1 MNLHILKYNNYYN
14 RIVKQ
19 EASLAAYLSFQV
31 GLTYTNINFIPNDGV
46 DTEQIINIAPNFLGD
61 YLIAEEGSIID
72 SRWFIIESTRLTSG
86 QYRLILRRDI
96 IVDFYNSILNAPMF
110 IEKATL
116 SQDDPMIFNSEN
128 MSFNQ
133 IKTKEIQLT
142 DRTKSPYIVGYI
154 SRNATATG
162 ENKISIAYNGKVD
175 ETLENISNY
184 EYYAYS
190 NLTAEN
196 VRKTFQ
202 TSFTKNYIIFYFRA
216 QNYSADNRVYWMQLL
231 SNESFTGDLQSVIS
245 QMIPGGV
252 ESVEKIPNG
261 NNMAFVRLSNTYLNQ
276 EYFFNLEG
284 GLAISSN
291 SKVYEYINQGTG
303 FINNQPYYEYGIN
316 YSTIYEG
323 MKNALELKSNTQ
335 LTDLLKENGKLI
347 KDSTSNKIYRVTI
360 AETEADGSVGPMP
373 FENVRQTQVA
383 NLTNFMS
390 ENASYFSQ
398 ETYPTPSSP
407 AFNGNLRVEYKTKR
421 YTVTMS
427 EVSNENAVLEI
438 TSDREHLQDAPY
450 DMFVIPYDGVK
461 VNKSGQLIY
470 VAEKDWSLSVA
481 QAISASW
488 SQNYLYDIQ
497 LLPYCPIIDYITETG
512 ELDYGEDKVTEIKDT
527 SGRIISVLLWAH
539 KSSDTFDIPLDDPIV
554 ITDAKVQNE
563 CDLYRLVSPNYNGQ
577 FEFNPAKNGGV
588 TRFNVDFTYLPFSPY
603 IHINP
608 DFGRLY
614 GRDFNDSRGLIL
626 GGDFSLPQSS
636 NAFENYKVNNKNYI
650 NIFDRQIE
658 NLEVNNAIQREREIW
673 GAAGGA
679 ISGIT
684 SGATAGAMI
693 GGGPVGAVV
702 GGLIGSAASTIAG
715 VKDVQMSDRLRNE
728 AIDYTKDQFG
738 YQLGNIKA
746 MPNSLAKNTAYT
758 FNNKIFPFL
767 EFYTC
772 TDEERQ
778 ALRDKIKYNGM
789 TVMRIGTIA
798 QFIQQERSYIKG
810 QLIRIDLHEDT
821 HLINQIASELN
832 KGVFI

>member
-1 MNLHILKYNNYYN
+1 
-14 RIVKQ
+14 
-19 EASLAAYLSFQV
+19 
-31 GLTYTNINFIPNDGV
+31 
-46 DTEQIINIAPNFLGD
+46 
-61 YLIAEEGSIID
+61 
-72 SRWFIIESTRLTSG
+72 
-86 QYRLILRRDI
+86 
-96 IVDFYNSILNAPMF
+96 
-110 IEKATL
+110 
-116 SQDDPMIFNSEN
+116 MIFNSEN

-142 DRTKSPYIVGYI
+142 DRTKSPYIVGYV

-162 ENKISIAYNGKVD
+162 DNKISIAYNGKVD
-175 ETLENISNY
+175 ETLENISSY
-184 EYYAYS
+184 EYYDYS

-196 VRKTFQ
+196 VRKPFQ

-216 QNYSADNRVYWMQLL
+216 QNYSDNNRVYWMQLL
-231 SNESFTGDLQSVIS
+231 SNGSFTGDLESLIN

-261 NNMAFVRLSNTYLNQ
+261 NNMAFVRLKNTYMNQ
-276 EYFFNLEG
+276 QYFFNLEN

-303 FINNQPYYEYGIN
+303 FINNQPYYDYGVN
-316 YSTIYEG
+316 YSTISEG
-323 MKNALELKSNTQ
+323 MKNALELKSNAQ
-335 LTDLLKENGKLI
+335 LTKLLQENGKLI

-360 AETEADGSVGPMP
+360 AETEADGSVGTMP

-390 ENASYFSQ
+390 ENTSYFSQ
-398 ETYPTPSSP
+398 STYPTPGSP
-407 AFNGNLRVEYKTKR
+407 AFNGNLRVDYKTKR

-497 LLPYCPIIDYITETG
+497 LLPYCPIIDYITATG

-539 KSSDTFDIPLDDPIV
+539 KSSDTFDIPLAEPIV
-554 ITDAKVQNE
+554 ITDAKIQNE

-588 TRFNVDFTYLPFSPY
+588 TRFNVDFTYLPYSPY

-608 DFGRLY
+608 DFGKLY

-673 GAAGGA
+673 SAAGGA

-684 SGATAGAMI
+684 SGTIAGAMVGGI
-693 GGGPVGAVV
+693 GGAVV
-702 GGLIGSAASTIAG
+702 GGLIGGAASSIAG
-715 VKDVQMSDRLRNE
+715 AKDVQLSDRLRNE

-767 EFYTC
+767 EYYTC

-810 QLIRIDLHEDT
+810 QLIRLENISDDFHMLNE
-821 HLINQIASELN
+821 IANEIN

>member
-1 MNLHILKYNNYYN
+1 MEELYQYYFGHI
-14 RIVKQ
+14 
-19 EASLAAYLSFQV
+19 
-31 GLTYTNINFIPNDGV
+31 
-46 DTEQIINIAPNFLGD
+46 
-61 YLIAEEGSIID
+61 
-72 SRWFIIESTRLTSG
+72 
-86 QYRLILRRDI
+86 
-96 IVDFYNSILNAPMF
+96 
-110 IEKATL
+110 
-116 SQDDPMIFNSEN
+116 
-128 MSFNQ
+128 
-133 IKTKEIQLT
+133 
-142 DRTKSPYIVGYI
+142 
-154 SRNATATG
+154 
-162 ENKISIAYNGKVD
+162 KV
-175 ETLENISNY
+175 
-184 EYYAYS
+184 
-190 NLTAEN
+190 
-196 VRKTFQ
+196 Q
-202 TSFTKNYIIFYFRA
+202 
-216 QNYSADNRVYWMQLL
+216 
-231 SNESFTGDLQSVIS
+231 
-245 QMIPGGV
+245 
-252 ESVEKIPNG
+252 
-261 NNMAFVRLSNTYLNQ
+261 
-276 EYFFNLEG
+276 
-284 GLAISSN
+284 
-291 SKVYEYINQGTG
+291 
-303 FINNQPYYEYGIN
+303 
-316 YSTIYEG
+316 
-323 MKNALELKSNTQ
+323 
-335 LTDLLKENGKLI
+335 
-347 KDSTSNKIYRVTI
+347 
-360 AETEADGSVGPMP
+360 
-373 FENVRQTQVA
+373 
-383 NLTNFMS
+383 
-390 ENASYFSQ
+390 
-398 ETYPTPSSP
+398 
-407 AFNGNLRVEYKTKR
+407 
-421 YTVTMS
+421 
-427 EVSNENAVLEI
+427 
-438 TSDREHLQDAPY
+438 
-450 DMFVIPYDGVK
+450 
-461 VNKSGQLIY
+461 
-470 VAEKDWSLSVA
+470 
-481 QAISASW
+481 
-488 SQNYLYDIQ
+488 
-497 LLPYCPIIDYITETG
+497 
-512 ELDYGEDKVTEIKDT
+512 
-527 SGRIISVLLWAH
+527 
-539 KSSDTFDIPLDDPIV
+539 TFDIPLDDPIV

-673 GAAGGA
+673 SAAGGA
-679 ISGIT
+679 ISGIM

-702 GGLIGSAASTIAG
+702 GGLIGGAASTIAG

>member
-1 MNLHILKYNNYYN
+1 MVLHFLNYNNYYN
-14 RIVKQ
+14 RIIKKFDTIAEYSDYVIG
-19 EASLAAYLSFQV
+19 SL
-31 GLTYTNINFIPNDGV
+31 TDTNFNPNDGV
-46 DTEQIINIAPNFLGD
+46 EATHVINWNNTIPNYMIAVYEDNE
-61 YLIAEEGSIID
+61 IN
-72 SRWFIIESTRLTSG
+72 SRWFVIECIRLRNG
-86 QYRLILRRDI
+86 QYRLTLRRDVI
-96 IVDFYNSILNAPMF
+96 ADNYDSVIHAPCF

-190 NLTAEN
+190 NLAAEN
-196 VRKTFQ
+196 VRKPFQ

-216 QNYSADNRVYWMQLL
+216 QNYSDNNRVYWMQLL
-231 SNESFTGDLQSVIS
+231 SNGSFTGDLESVINK
-245 QMIPGGV
+245 MIPGGV

-261 NNMAFVRLSNTYLNQ
+261 NNMAFVRLKNTYMNQ
-276 EYFFNLEG
+276 QYFFNLEG

-303 FINNQPYYEYGIN
+303 FINNQPYYDYGIN
-316 YSTIYEG
+316 YFTISEG
-323 MKNALELKSNTQ
+323 MKNALELKSNAQ
-335 LTDLLKENGKLI
+335 LTNLLQENGKLI
-347 KDSTSNKIYRVTI
+347 KDSTSNKIYRVTV
-360 AETEADGSVGPMP
+360 AETEADGSVGTMP

-383 NLTNFMS
+383 NLTSFMS
-390 ENASYFSQ
+390 ENTSYFSQ
-398 ETYPTPSSP
+398 STYPTPGSP
-407 AFNGNLRVEYKTKR
+407 AFNGNLRVDYKTKR

-427 EVSNENAVLEI
+427 EVSNENAILEI
-438 TSDREHLQDAPY
+438 TNDREHLQDAPY

-497 LLPYCPIIDYITETG
+497 LLPYCPIIDYITATG
-512 ELDYGEDKVTEIKDT
+512 ELDYGEGKVTEIKDT
-527 SGRIISVLLWAH
+527 GGRIISVLLWAH
-539 KSSDTFDIPLDDPIV
+539 KSSDTFDIPLADPIV
-554 ITDAKVQNE
+554 ITDAKIQNE

-608 DFGRLY
+608 DFGKLY

-673 GAAGGA
+673 SAAGGA

-702 GGLIGSAASTIAG
+702 GGLIGGAASTIAG

-758 FNNKIFPFL
+758 FNNKIYCKKIWCYQRIIFKIEIIFFSYML
-767 EFYTC
+767 TCQSICWQYKHFYSLYC
-772 TDEERQ
+772 
-778 ALRDKIKYNGM
+778 
-789 TVMRIGTIA
+789 
-798 QFIQQERSYIKG
+798 
-810 QLIRIDLHEDT
+810 
-821 HLINQIASELN
+821 
-832 KGVFI
+832 

>member
-1 MNLHILKYNNYYN
+1 MVLHFLNYNNYYN
-14 RIVKQ
+14 RIIKKFDTIAEYSDYVIG
-19 EASLAAYLSFQV
+19 SL
-31 GLTYTNINFIPNDGV
+31 TDTNFNPNDGV
-46 DTEQIINIAPNFLGD
+46 EATHVINWNNTIPNYMIAVYEDNE
-61 YLIAEEGSIID
+61 IN
-72 SRWFIIESTRLTSG
+72 SRWFVIECIRLRNG
-86 QYRLILRRDI
+86 QYRLTLRRDVI
-96 IVDFYNSILNAPMF
+96 ADNYDSVIHAPCF

-190 NLTAEN
+190 NLAAEN
-196 VRKTFQ
+196 VRKPFQ

-216 QNYSADNRVYWMQLL
+216 QNYSDNNRVYWMQLL
-231 SNESFTGDLQSVIS
+231 SNGSFTGDLESVINK
-245 QMIPGGV
+245 MIPGGV

-303 FINNQPYYEYGIN
+303 FINNQPYYDYGIN
-316 YSTIYEG
+316 YFTISEG
-323 MKNALELKSNTQ
+323 MKNALELKSNAQ
-335 LTDLLKENGKLI
+335 LTNLLQENGKLI
-347 KDSTSNKIYRVTI
+347 KDSTSNKIYRVTV
-360 AETEADGSVGPMP
+360 AETEADGSVGTMP

-383 NLTNFMS
+383 NLTSFMS
-390 ENASYFSQ
+390 ENTSYFSQ
-398 ETYPTPSSP
+398 STYPTPGSP
-407 AFNGNLRVEYKTKR
+407 AFNGNLRVDYKTKR

-427 EVSNENAVLEI
+427 EVSNENAILEI
-438 TSDREHLQDAPY
+438 TNDREHLQDAPY

-497 LLPYCPIIDYITETG
+497 LLPYCPIIDYITATG
-512 ELDYGEDKVTEIKDT
+512 ELDYGEGKVTEIKDT
-527 SGRIISVLLWAH
+527 GGRIISVLLWAH
-539 KSSDTFDIPLDDPIV
+539 KSSDTFDIPLADPIV
-554 ITDAKVQNE
+554 ITDAKIQNE

-608 DFGRLY
+608 DFGKLY

-673 GAAGGA
+673 SAAGGA

-702 GGLIGSAASTIAG
+702 GGLIGGAASTIAG

-767 EFYTC
+767 EFYAC
-772 TDEERQ
+772 TKKKRQ

>member
-1 MNLHILKYNNYYN
+1 MVLHFLNYNNYYN
-14 RIVKQ
+14 RIIKKFDTISEYSDYVIG
-19 EASLAAYLSFQV
+19 SL
-31 GLTYTNINFIPNDGV
+31 TDTNFNPNDGV
-46 DTEQIINIAPNFLGD
+46 EATHVINWNNTIPNYMIAVYEDNE
-61 YLIAEEGSIID
+61 IN
-72 SRWFIIESTRLTSG
+72 SRWFVIECIRLRNG
-86 QYRLILRRDI
+86 QYRLTLRRDVI
-96 IVDFYNSILNAPMF
+96 ADNYDSVIHAPCF

-142 DRTKSPYIVGYI
+142 DRTKSPYIVGYV

-162 ENKISIAYNGKVD
+162 DNKISIAYNGKVD
-175 ETLENISNY
+175 ETLENISSY
-184 EYYAYS
+184 EYYDYS

-196 VRKTFQ
+196 VRKPFQ

-216 QNYSADNRVYWMQLL
+216 QNYSDNNRVYWMQLL
-231 SNESFTGDLQSVIS
+231 SNGSFTGDLESLIN

-261 NNMAFVRLSNTYLNQ
+261 NNMAFVRLKNTYMNQ
-276 EYFFNLEG
+276 QYFFNLEN

-303 FINNQPYYEYGIN
+303 FINNQPYYDYGVN
-316 YSTIYEG
+316 YSTIAEG
-323 MKNALELKSNTQ
+323 MKNALELKSNAQ
-335 LTDLLKENGKLI
+335 LTKLLQENGKLI
-347 KDSTSNKIYRVTI
+347 KDSTSNKIYRVTV
-360 AETEADGSVGPMP
+360 AETEADGSVGTMP

-383 NLTNFMS
+383 NLTSFIS

-398 ETYPTPSSP
+398 STYPTPGSP
-407 AFNGNLRVEYKTKR
+407 AFNGNLRVDYKTKR

-427 EVSNENAVLEI
+427 EVSNENAILEI

-497 LLPYCPIIDYITETG
+497 LLPYCPIIDYITATG

-527 SGRIISVLLWAH
+527 GGKIISVLLWAH
-539 KSSDTFDIPLDDPIV
+539 KSSDTFDIPLAEPIV
-554 ITDAKVQNE
+554 ITDAKIQNE

-588 TRFNVDFTYLPFSPY
+588 TRFNVDFTYLPYSPY

-608 DFGRLY
+608 DFGKLY

-636 NAFENYKVNNKNYI
+636 NAFENYKVNNKNFL
-650 NIFDRQIE
+650 NIFDRQIT
-658 NLEVNNAIQREREIW
+658 NFEVNNSVQREREIW

-679 ISGIT
+679 ISGMASGIL
-684 SGATAGAMI
+684 SGAMVGKVAGGI
-693 GGGPVGAVV
+693 V
-702 GGLIGSAASTIAG
+702 GGLIGGAASSVAG
-715 VKDVQMSDRLRNE
+715 AKDVQLGDKLRKE
-728 AIDYTKDQFG
+728 AIDYTRDQFG
-738 YQLGNIKA
+738 YQMGNIKA

-758 FNNKIFPFL
+758 FNNKVFPFL
-767 EFYTC
+767 EYYTC

-810 QLIRIDLHEDT
+810 QLIRLENISDDFHMLNE
-821 HLINQIASELN
+821 IANEIN

>member
-1 MNLHILKYNNYYN
+1 M
-14 RIVKQ
+14 
-19 EASLAAYLSFQV
+19 
-31 GLTYTNINFIPNDGV
+31 
-46 DTEQIINIAPNFLGD
+46 
-61 YLIAEEGSIID
+61 
-72 SRWFIIESTRLTSG
+72 
-86 QYRLILRRDI
+86 
-96 IVDFYNSILNAPMF
+96 
-110 IEKATL
+110 

-175 ETLENISNY
+175 ETLENISSY
-184 EYYAYS
+184 EYYVYS
-190 NLTAEN
+190 NLATEN
-196 VRKTFQ
+196 VRKPFQ

-216 QNYSADNRVYWMQLL
+216 QNYSDNNRVYWMQLL
-231 SNESFTGDLQSVIS
+231 SNGSFTGDLESIIN

-261 NNMAFVRLSNTYLNQ
+261 NNMAFVRLKNTYMNQ
-276 EYFFNLEG
+276 QYFFNLEG

-303 FINNQPYYEYGIN
+303 FINNQPYYDYGVN
-316 YSTIYEG
+316 YSTISEG
-323 MKNALELKSNTQ
+323 MKNALELKSNAQ
-335 LTDLLKENGKLI
+335 LTKLLQENGKLI

-360 AETEADGSVGPMP
+360 AETEADGSVGTMP

-390 ENASYFSQ
+390 ENTSYFSQ
-398 ETYPTPSSP
+398 STYPTPGSP
-407 AFNGNLRVEYKTKR
+407 AFNGNLRVDYKTKR

-427 EVSNENAVLEI
+427 EVSNESAILEI

-461 VNKSGQLIY
+461 VNKSGNLIY

-497 LLPYCPIIDYITETG
+497 LLPYCPIIDYITATG

-539 KSSDTFDIPLDDPIV
+539 KSSDTFDIPLAEPIV
-554 ITDAKVQNE
+554 ITDAKIQNE

-588 TRFNVDFTYLPFSPY
+588 TRFNVDFTYLPYSPY

-608 DFGRLY
+608 DFGKLY

-673 GAAGGA
+673 SAAGGA

-684 SGATAGAMI
+684 SGTIAGAMVGGI
-693 GGGPVGAVV
+693 GGAVV
-702 GGLIGSAASTIAG
+702 GGLIGGAASSIAG
-715 VKDVQMSDRLRNE
+715 AKDVQLSDRLRNE

-767 EFYTC
+767 EYYTC

-810 QLIRIDLHEDT
+810 QLIRLENISDDFHMLNE
-821 HLINQIASELN
+821 IANEIN

>member
-1 MNLHILKYNNYYN
+1 MIAVYEDN
-14 RIVKQ
+14 
-19 EASLAAYLSFQV
+19 E
-31 GLTYTNINFIPNDGV
+31 IN
-46 DTEQIINIAPNFLGD
+46 
-61 YLIAEEGSIID
+61 
-72 SRWFIIESTRLTSG
+72 SRWFVIECIRLRNG
-86 QYRLILRRDI
+86 QYRLTLRRDVI
-96 IVDFYNSILNAPMF
+96 ADNYDSVIHAPCF

-162 ENKISIAYNGKVD
+162 DNKISIAYNGKVD
-175 ETLENISNY
+175 ETLENISSY
-184 EYYAYS
+184 EYYVYS
-190 NLTAEN
+190 NLAAEN
-196 VRKTFQ
+196 VRKPFQ

-216 QNYSADNRVYWMQLL
+216 QNYSDNNRVYWMQLL
-231 SNESFTGDLQSVIS
+231 SNGSFTGDLESVIN

-261 NNMAFVRLSNTYLNQ
+261 NNMAFVRLKNTYMNQ
-276 EYFFNLEG
+276 QYFFNLEG

-303 FINNQPYYEYGIN
+303 FLNNQPYYDYGIN
-316 YSTIYEG
+316 YSTISEG
-323 MKNALELKSNTQ
+323 MKNALELKSNAQ
-335 LTDLLKENGKLI
+335 LTNLLQENGKLI
-347 KDSTSNKIYRVTI
+347 KDSTSNKIYRVTV
-360 AETEADGSVGPMP
+360 AETEADGSVGTMP

-383 NLTNFMS
+383 NLTSFMS
-390 ENASYFSQ
+390 ENTSYFFQS
-398 ETYPTPSSP
+398 TYPTPGSP
-407 AFNGNLRVEYKTKR
+407 AFNGNLRVDYKTKR

-427 EVSNENAVLEI
+427 EVSNESAVLEI

-497 LLPYCPIIDYITETG
+497 LLPYCPIIDYITATG

-539 KSSDTFDIPLDDPIV
+539 KSSDTFDIPLAEPIV
-554 ITDAKVQNE
+554 ITDAKIQNE

-588 TRFNVDFTYLPFSPY
+588 TRFNVDFTYLPYSPY

-608 DFGRLY
+608 DFGKLY

-673 GAAGGA
+673 SAAGGA
-679 ISGIT
+679 ISAIT
-684 SGATAGAMI
+684 SGATAGAI
-693 GGGPVGAVV
+693 VGGGIGAAV
-702 GGLIGSAASTIAG
+702 GGLIGGAASSIAG
-715 VKDVQMSDRLRNE
+715 AKDVQLGDRLRNE

-789 TVMRIGTIA
+789 TVMRVGTIA

-810 QLIRIDLHEDT
+810 QLIRLENISDDFHMLNE
-821 HLINQIASELN
+821 IANEIN